1 MSSSPPAPSDIAEIE
16 AIARD
21 YVEGWY
27 DGNVERM
34 DRALHA
40 ELVKRIPVGEGAPG
54 QSQLRMVTKARMLQL
69 TAEGGGAAPDVDVE
83 ILIDDVSTDIATA
96 RVVSPEYLDYLH
108 LVLHPLP
115 QCLDIGD
122 EKCRLIRGARRLANR
137 KERRPRR
144 LVRLPARWLVERV
157 RLEAQH
163 VLIKVL

>member
-1 MSSSPPAPSDIAEIE
+1 MSSSPPAPSDVAEIE

-40 ELVKRIPVGEGAPG
+40 ELVKRIPVGEDAPG

-108 LVLHPLP
+108 LVKTSDGWKIANVLF
-115 QCLDIGD
+115 
-122 EKCRLIRGARRLANR
+122 RMRG
-137 KERRPRR
+137 
-144 LVRLPARWLVERV
+144 
-157 RLEAQH
+157 
-163 VLIKVL
+163 